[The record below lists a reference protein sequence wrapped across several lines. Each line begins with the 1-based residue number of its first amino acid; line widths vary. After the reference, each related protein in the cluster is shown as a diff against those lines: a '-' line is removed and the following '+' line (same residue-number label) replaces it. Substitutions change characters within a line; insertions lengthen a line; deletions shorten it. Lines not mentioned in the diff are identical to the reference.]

1 MKKDDLRFNFNLTS
15 AIKRFTDD
23 LYASLFSDQ
32 EYLELSVVKMRRGFT
47 TILQNLGHK
56 GSEIDLLWTSFSREL
71 PEIKASLVLDADAF
85 LENDPAA
92 KNLDEIIL
100 CYPGFF
106 AIAVYRLSHALL
118 QKGISIMPR
127 IMSEY
132 AHSKTGTD
140 INPGAKIGQSFFID
154 HATGVVIGET
164 AIIKDHVKVYQGVT
178 LGALHVAKHLANT
191 KRHPTIENNVTLYA
205 NATILGGTTT
215 VGANSIIGG
224 NVWLT
229 ETVPSNSFVTN
240 TPNINIKQKELSH
253 VNH

>member
-1 MKKDDLRFNFNLTS
+1 MKKDDLRFNFNLTGT
-15 AIKRFTDD
+15 IQRFTDD

-32 EYLELSVVKMRRGFT
+32 EYLELSVVKMKRRFT

-56 GSEIDLLWTSFSREL
+56 GSNIDLMWTSFHKEL
-71 PEIKASLVLDADAF
+71 PEIKAHLELDAKAF

-92 KNLDEIIL
+92 KNIAEVIL

-140 INPGAKIGQSFFID
+140 INPGAQIGRSFFID

-164 AIIKDHVKVYQGVT
+164 TIIKDHVKLYQGVT
-178 LGALHVAKHLANT
+178 LGALHVAKHLADT
-191 KRHPTIENNVTLYA
+191 KRHPTIEDNVTLYA
-205 NATILGGTTT
+205 NATILGGSTII
-215 VGANSIIGG
+215 GANSIIGG

-229 ETVPSNSFVTN
+229 ETVPSNSLVTN
-240 TPNINIKQKELSH
+240 TPNINIKQNKLSH